1 MRTLVRL
8 VLVAI
13 VVIVAVVVLQETWTN
28 APWRRP
34 SDAAQGGDAGSTRSV
49 GTGGSAST
57 DKARE
62 IGAEIGEKTALA
74 AQRLKENTQEAT
86 ITAKIKAKMAL
97 DEMVKAREIGVS
109 TENATVVLTGSVAS
123 AAERE
128 RAVALARETEGVTE
142 VVDRLAIR

>member
-13 VVIVAVVVLQETWTN
+13 VVIVAVVVLQDTWIN
-28 APWRRP
+28 APWLRP
-34 SDAAQGGDAGSTRSV
+34 SAGLGPDVGSARSV
-49 GTGGSAST
+49 GTGGSVNT

-86 ITAKIKAKMAL
+86 ITAKIKAKIAL
-97 DEMVKAREIGVS
+97 DVMVKAREIGVS
-109 TENATVVLTGSVAS
+109 TDNATVVLTCSVA
-123 AAERE
+123 
-128 RAVALARETEGVTE
+128 
-142 VVDRLAIR
+142 